1 MLEGI
6 KVLSF
11 THFLQGPSAVQM
23 LADVGADVIKIEPPQ
38 GAFERGWAGFD
49 AFAEGVSI
57 FFLLGNRNQR
67 AIQLDLRNEEAKRIV
82 YRLVREADVLVEN
95 YRPGVMAKLGFGY
108 EQLKAI
114 NPRLVYCSC
123 TGYGSSGPN
132 LKRPGQD
139 LLLQAMSG
147 MAMLSGDGE
156 SAPTPVGSAIVD
168 QHAAVLAAFGVVAA
182 LQARER
188 TGRGTLVESN
198 LLNAALD
205 LQIEPFSY
213 YLNKGPLWKRS
224 SPAMG
229 SRFHPAPYG
238 VYRTAD
244 GWIAISLTTPAKL
257 AAALDDEA
265 LAAFDGPKDTVERR
279 EEVHQAVTRALR
291 CHTTA
296 QAMEAFD
303 RHDVW
308 YAPVNDYE
316 QVEADPQVAH
326 NEIVQTIDHP
336 EAGPVRL
343 MAHPVRYD
351 GQVPPVRRLPPRLGE
366 HTREVLAELG
376 YTDDEVEALLAR
388 GAALAGAEEPAPAAT
403 SANAAGAAAASSR
416 ERGPQGID
424 TQPQRDEAVE
434 VVR

>member
-23 LADVGADVIKIEPPQ
+23 LADIGADVVKIEPPQ

-49 AFAEGVSI
+49 AFQEGVSV

-67 AIQLDLRNEEAKRIV
+67 AIQLDLRNEKAKDVVR
-82 YRLVREADVLVEN
+82 RLVGEADVIVEN
-95 YRPGVMAKLGFGY
+95 YRPGVLAKLGFGY
-108 EQLKAI
+108 EDAKKI
-114 NPRLVYCSC
+114 NPRIVYCSC
-123 TGYGSSGPN
+123 TGYGSSGPYQ
-132 LKRPGQD
+132 KRPGQD

-168 QHAAVLAAFGVVAA
+168 QHAAVLAAFGVLAA
-182 LQARER
+182 LQQRER
-188 TGRGTLVESN
+188 TGKGCMVESN

-205 LQIEPFSY
+205 LQIEPFTY
-213 YLNKGPLWKRS
+213 FLNKGPLWKRS

-244 GWIAISLTTPAKL
+244 GWIAISLTTTAKL
-257 AAALDDEA
+257 AAAFDSPE
-265 LAAFDGPKDTVERR
+265 LAALDHPKDPVRKR
-279 EEVHQAVTRALR
+279 DAVHKLVCKAVRAR
-291 CHTTA
+291 TTA
-296 QAMEAFD
+296 TVMQLFD
-303 RHDVW
+303 QHDIW

-316 QVEADPQVAH
+316 QVASDPQVAH
-326 NEIVQTIDHP
+326 NGVVTEIDHP
-336 EAGPVRL
+336 QAGAVRL

-351 GQVPPVRRLPPRLGE
+351 GRAPAVRRLPPRLGE
-366 HTREVLAELG
+366 HTREVLAEAG
-376 YTDDEVEALLAR
+376 YSAQEIEQLLAD
-388 GAALAGAEEPAPAAT
+388 GAALAAAKEPA
-403 SANAAGAAAASSR
+403 
-416 ERGPQGID
+416 
-424 TQPQRDEAVE
+424 
-434 VVR
+434 

>member
-23 LADVGADVIKIEPPQ
+23 LADTGAEVVKIEPPQ
-38 GAFERGWAGFD
+38 GAFERSWAGFD
-49 AFAEGVSI
+49 AFTEGVSI

-67 AIQLDLRNEEAKRIV
+67 SIQLDLRQPQAREIV

-95 YRPGVMAKLGFGY
+95 YRPGVMARLGFGY
-108 EQLKAI
+108 EALKAI

-123 TGYGSSGPN
+123 TGYGGSGPN

-147 MAMLSGDGE
+147 MAMLSGDGDA
-156 SAPTPVGSAIVD
+156 APTPVGSAIVD

-188 TGRGTLVESN
+188 TGVGCLVENN

-205 LQIEPFSY
+205 LQIEPFTY
-213 YLNKGPLWKRS
+213 YLNKGPLWRRS

-238 VYRTAD
+238 IYRTAD
-244 GWIAISLTTPAKL
+244 GWIAISLTTPARL
-257 AAALDDEA
+257 AAALDCAE
-265 LAAFDGPKDTVERR
+265 LGGFDDPRDPIERR
-279 EEVHQAVTRALR
+279 DEVHQAVQRALR
-291 CHTTA
+291 AHTTA
-296 QAMEAFD
+296 ALMVAFD
-303 RHDVW
+303 AHEVW

-316 QVEADPQVAH
+316 QVEADAQVQH
-326 NEIVQTIDHP
+326 NGIVQTIEHP
-336 EAGPVRL
+336 EAGAVRL

-366 HTREVLAELG
+366 HTCEVLRELG
-376 YTDDEVEALLAR
+376 YADTQIEQLLAD
-388 GAALAGAEEPAPAAT
+388 GAVIAGATAVKRAAVAT
-403 SANAAGAAAASSR
+403 GAAAAATAAA
-416 ERGPQGID
+416 PQAD
-424 TQPQRDEAVE
+424 AVRTTTTGA
-434 VVR
+434 VQ

>member
-23 LADVGADVIKIEPPQ
+23 LADVGADVIKVEPPQ

-49 AFAEGVSI
+49 AFTEGVSI

-67 AIQLDLRNEEAKRIV
+67 GIQLDLRNEKAKEIV
-82 YRLVREADVLVEN
+82 RRLVKEADVLVEN

-108 EQLKAI
+108 EACKEL

-123 TGYGSSGPN
+123 TGYGSTGPYQ
-132 LKRPGQD
+132 KRPGQD

-156 SAPTPVGSAIVD
+156 SAPTPVGSAVVD
-168 QHAAVLAAFGVVAA
+168 QHAAVLAAFGIVAA
-182 LQARER
+182 LQERER
-188 TGRGTLVESN
+188 TGRGRMVESN

-205 LQIEPFSY
+205 LQIEPFTY
-213 YLNKGPLWKRS
+213 YLNKGPLWQRS

-244 GWIAISLTTPAKL
+244 GWIAISLTTTPKL
-257 AAALDDEA
+257 AAALDRSDLARFDHPKDPVNHREEIHRIVSEA
-265 LAAFDGPKDTVERR
+265 LRQRTTEAAMQAFDE
-279 EEVHQAVTRALR
+279 
-291 CHTTA
+291 
-296 QAMEAFD
+296 
-303 RHDVW
+303 HDIW

-316 QVEADPQVAH
+316 HVEADPQVKH
-326 NEIVQTIDHP
+326 NGIVVEIDHP
-336 EAGPVRL
+336 DAGPVKL
-343 MAHPVRYD
+343 MTHPVRYD
-351 GQVPPVRRLPPRLGE
+351 GEAPPVRRLPPRPGE
-366 HTREVLAELG
+366 HTREVLAEAG
-376 YTDDEVEALLAR
+376 YSEAEIDTLIGE
-388 GAALAGAEEPAPAAT
+388 GAAIGYAE
-403 SANAAGAAAASSR
+403 
-416 ERGPQGID
+416 GP
-424 TQPQRDEAVE
+424 R
-434 VVR
+434 